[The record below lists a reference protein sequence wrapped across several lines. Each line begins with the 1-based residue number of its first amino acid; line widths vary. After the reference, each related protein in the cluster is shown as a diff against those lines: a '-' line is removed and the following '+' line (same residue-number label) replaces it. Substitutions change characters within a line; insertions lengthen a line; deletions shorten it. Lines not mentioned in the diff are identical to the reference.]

1 MFNPFSPVG
10 GKSYAEGM
18 NRYQA
23 SGDQNLIKAAV
34 AAALAFLLLFGA
46 AIPSYAEGEEAPAQE
61 EAVAPAQEE
70 EAPAESDGYVPPPEA
85 FEGLGGWAVVDPT
98 TGIVYGVIVGD
109 WDEET
114 WEEVKNTRTV
124 DGYMGCPAPCALRF
138 QTRATADGNV
148 AGWHGTQTN
157 IDADGNA
164 SQSNDGSVRFDERS
178 GTFQINNQT
187 GSGASSQQTLVP
199 EKTSRDADGN
209 GRSMDLHTGLVDIR
223 TSKEVVSGNQ
233 PATGDSN
240 RENQS
245 ATVSTYQE
253 NLADPTVDVNI
264 TLPGLGDGGTVLQ
277 YVFGTPGNTSLE
289 PVDELGQVTT
299 DLISILKGLGFTKTE
314 KTVDEETG
322 EESSSE
328 VLDDSNPFVEAI
340 LNVTRGIADFLG
352 SLFGL
357 GERTP

>member
-1 MFNPFSPVG
+1 
-10 GKSYAEGM
+10 M
-18 NRYQA
+18 NRAQA
-23 SGDQNLIKAAV
+23 SGDQNLIKAAM
-34 AAALAFLLLFGA
+34 AATLALLLLFGA
-46 AIPSYAEGEEAPAQE
+46 ANPSYAEEQ
-61 EAVAPAQEE
+61 V
-70 EAPAESDGYVPPPEA
+70 PAESDEYVPPSEA

-109 WDEET
+109 WDRET

-164 SQSNDGSVRFDERS
+164 SQSNDGSVRFDESS
-178 GTFQINNQT
+178 GTFQINNQN
-187 GSGASSQQTLVP
+187 GNGASSQQTLVP
-199 EKTSRDADGN
+199 EKTSRDADGT
-209 GRSMDLHTGLVDIR
+209 GRSMNLHTGLVDIR
-223 TSKEVVSGNQ
+223 VSKEVVSGNQ
-233 PATGDSN
+233 
-240 RENQS
+240 S
-245 ATVSTYQE
+245 ARVDTYQK

-264 TLPGLGDGGTVLQ
+264 ALPGLGDGGTVLQ
-277 YVFGTPGNTSLE
+277 YVFGTSGNTSLA
-289 PVDELGQVTT
+289 PVNEMGQVTT
-299 DLISILKGLGFTKTE
+299 DLISILKGLGFAKTE

-328 VLDDSNPFVEAI
+328 VLDQSNPFVEAI
-340 LNVTRGIADFLG
+340 LNVTRGIVDFLG